1 MNTGIEFLEQLGAD
15 LVALAER
22 ESHHGPARRRRRPSV
37 KFVAAGSAA
46 VLVVAGLVGYFVPR
60 LVPDRH
66 VMQARQLPLGPAYGP
81 LQRRVDSTAQAP
93 ARPPLSSDVGPTG
106 GVPLVGPRIVK
117 TASTSIVVK
126 RGTFM
131 RAFGQASAIAG
142 DHGGFVQSSS
152 TGGSP
157 ARYGTLEI
165 RVPASL
171 FTQTLSALEGLGTV
185 ESQSVSGE
193 DVTAK
198 YMDLQAR
205 IGTWQSQERALLRL
219 MAKAT
224 TIGQTLSIQSRLQD
238 VQLTIEQL
246 KGQLRV
252 LQDQTATATISV
264 TLREAGV
271 RAPVQRPQSLN
282 PSFGRGWRRAVA
294 GFLGVIVTILIGL
307 GYLIPI
313 AAGGALIWGV
323 SRRLRRR
330 VLA

>member
-1 MNTGIEFLEQLGAD
+1 
-15 LVALAER
+15 
-22 ESHHGPARRRRRPSV
+22 
-37 KFVAAGSAA
+37 
-46 VLVVAGLVGYFVPR
+46 
-60 LVPDRH
+60 
-66 VMQARQLPLGPAYGP
+66 
-81 LQRRVDSTAQAP
+81 
-93 ARPPLSSDVGPTG
+93 
-106 GVPLVGPRIVK
+106 
-117 TASTSIVVK
+117 
-126 RGTFM
+126 
-131 RAFGQASAIAG
+131 
-142 DHGGFVQSSS
+142 
-152 TGGSP
+152 
-157 ARYGTLEI
+157 
-165 RVPASL
+165 
-171 FTQTLSALEGLGTV
+171 
-185 ESQSVSGE
+185 
-193 DVTAK
+193 
-198 YMDLQAR
+198 
-205 IGTWQSQERALLRL
+205 
-219 MAKAT
+219 MAKAA

-313 AAGGALIWGV
+313 AAVGALIWVV